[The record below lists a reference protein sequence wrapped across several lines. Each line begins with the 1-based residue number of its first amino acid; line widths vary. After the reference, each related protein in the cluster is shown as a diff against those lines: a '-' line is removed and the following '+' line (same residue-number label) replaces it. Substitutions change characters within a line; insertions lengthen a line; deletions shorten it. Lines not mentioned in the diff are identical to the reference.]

1 MGRLTADP
9 DQRLGAI
16 DLVEDLGCE
25 PMALAQAS
33 GVIATSSLSCRDY
46 QGYFTSRQDELAATA
61 GSKPPAAAVSWLFSV
76 EQADRLA
83 QGGAAQPVLVQPPR
97 LIISRR
103 ERLLARPPS
112 ARPRTH
118 SRGDNPPVSRQIRTK
133 RPEDAA
139 REPGVRARCRM

>member
-76 EQADRLA
+76 EQAA
-83 QGGAAQPVLVQPPR
+83 
-97 LIISRR
+97 
-103 ERLLARPPS
+103 
-112 ARPRTH
+112 
-118 SRGDNPPVSRQIRTK
+118 
-133 RPEDAA
+133 
-139 REPGVRARCRM
+139 